1 MIWTAC
7 SRSSWLAMP
16 TRSDSRTVSSPSC
29 EGSSSCPESSLDCPE
44 SSQFSPKALSLLRK
58 LLACSESSQFALRD
72 LQFSLRAVWLN
83 LRVYWPLAE
92 LSSWLWPSGYEGFL
106 VFSESLPVCLKKLS
120 CLPWELTVFLWK
132 LFCFP
137 RVFMLALWK
146 FSAHSERLPTG
157 SESFPEFLRAER
169 LALRTFLYDHKR
181 ESAYS
186 QGISTC
192 P

>member
-44 SSQFSPKALSLLRK
+44 SSQFAPKALSLLRK

-72 LQFSLRAVWLN
+72 LQFSQRTLSLRAVWLN

-106 VFSESLPVCLKKLS
+106 VFSESLPVYLKKLS
-120 CLPWELTVFLWK
+120 CLPWELTVCLWK

-137 RVFMLALWK
+137 RVFMFGSLKVLCPFWKVTDWFWELSRIPESWTARSENFPLW
-146 FSAHSERLPTG
+146 S
-157 SESFPEFLRAER
+157 
-169 LALRTFLYDHKR
+169 
-181 ESAYS
+181 
-186 QGISTC
+186 
-192 P
+192 